1 MSRNFAGNVGI
12 GGAPVTGVD
21 PLLSDRETADQ
32 LGCGRSTVWRWAS
45 DGTLP
50 KPLKIGGN
58 SRWRQSWILKV
69 IQDAEADREIEAEA
83 DSEVV

>member
-1 MSRNFAGNVGI
+1 MNRNFAGNVGT
-12 GGAPVTGVD
+12 GGAPLTGVD

-50 KPLKIGGN
+50 KPLKIGGL
-58 SRWRQSWILKV
+58 SRWRQSWITHV
-69 IQDAEADREIEAEA
+69 INEAEA
-83 DSEVV
+83 QSEAA

>member
-1 MSRNFAGNVGI
+1 MNRNFAANVGTDSASI
-12 GGAPVTGVD
+12 PGAD

-50 KPLKIGGN
+50 RPIKIGGLA
-58 SRWRQSWILKV
+58 RWRQSWITTV
-69 IQDAEADREIEAEA
+69 IQEAEADRAA
-83 DSEVV
+83 